1 MEIKSTTKYARFSPK
16 KGRDVAREIVGL
28 PVSDAIDTLTYTPKK
43 AAFLINKT
51 LKTAVA
57 DAENNFDLDAE
68 ELIVK
73 EATVNAGSSF
83 RRFKPR
89 ARGSASAIKKRTSH
103 IMVTVAKGEVSEDAK
118 DRAKDKAKKKAAP
131 KSSTTNEKS
140 TQAAVEFTPENDAP
154 KAEEKVAAKKTAK
167 KAAKKT
173 PAKKKAAASNIDAKR
188 GLVYTSAPDEVD
200 DLKKISGVG
209 PVLEKKLNEFGIYTF
224 AQVRD
229 WSADNISEFDDL
241 LSFKG
246 RIDRDNWLDQAK
258 TLQEEKY
265 GK

>member
-1 MEIKSTTKYARFSPK
+1 MEIKSTTRYARFSPK

-43 AAFLINKT
+43 AAFLLNKT

-68 ELIVK
+68 NLIVK
-73 EATVNAGSSF
+73 EASVTAGPAF

-89 ARGSASAIKKRTSH
+89 AKGSASAIKKRTSH
-103 IMVTVAKGEVSEDAK
+103 ISVTVVQGDIEAG
-118 DRAKDKAKKKAAP
+118 AAP
-131 KSSTTNEKS
+131 KKRKPKSATTNNVVE
-140 TQAAVEFTPENDAP
+140 QAPVEFEATEAP
-154 KAEEKVAAKKTAK
+154 AEEVPAETAAPVVDEKLGVIYK
-167 KAAKKT
+167 
-173 PAKKKAAASNIDAKR
+173 
-188 GLVYTSAPDEVD
+188 SAPAETD

-209 PVLEKKLNEFGIYTF
+209 PVLEKKLNEFGVYKYEQIE
-224 AQVRD
+224 Q
-229 WSADNISEFDDL
+229 WSADNVTEFDDL

-246 RIDRDNWLDQAK
+246 RIERDNWLDQAK
-258 TLQEEKY
+258 ELKEEKY